1 MPFRLGRSLA
11 VGLALS
17 IRGHDYHH
25 RTRPITADEQLR
37 AWCEA
42 AGEAVEPERRA
53 RPLRPNSNRPQHRLI
68 TESPHQATYDPRVEV
83 TRPAKRR
90 RRGRRQVRG
99 LERRGH
105 LTGMMMIVDR
115 PAEVEDHSELG
126 SGNLNVVKLRQSA
139 AVGFSGSSDGQ
150 SAVEQRP
157 GQIVGSA
164 ESSGSTTR
172 PPGTSSPPNPA
183 VVVRDQVT
191 RPGVGSG
198 RGGLGLGVGVARW
211 TSAGAGRGCGG
222 VAGSGS
228 RSVGAAR

>member
-1 MPFRLGRSLA
+1 MTITTGRGRSLRT
-11 VGLALS
+11 S
-17 IRGHDYHH
+17 SCERGD
-25 RTRPITADEQLR
+25 
-37 AWCEA
+37 EA

-172 PPGTSSPPNPA
+172 PPGTSSPPN
-183 VVVRDQVT
+183 
-191 RPGVGSG
+191 
-198 RGGLGLGVGVARW
+198 RGW
-211 TSAGAGRGCGG
+211 GCGIG
-222 VAGSGS
+222 PVAVPTDPDWQSLLIRGSFS
-228 RSVGAAR
+228 PVGDLRPWNA